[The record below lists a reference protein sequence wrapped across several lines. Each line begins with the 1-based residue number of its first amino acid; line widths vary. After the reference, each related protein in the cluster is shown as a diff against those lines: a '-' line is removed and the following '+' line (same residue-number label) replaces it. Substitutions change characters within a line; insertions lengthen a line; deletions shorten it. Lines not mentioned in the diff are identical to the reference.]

1 MAGSRTGCGDRC
13 LEGWIDGRTSLR
25 MDGWIKDWV
34 RG

>member
-25 MDGWIKDWV
+25 LDQGLGVGIDA
-34 RG
+34 